1 MAQVWLDTTE
11 REDDTTTCG
20 AERSPHMDGR
30 CEENQMTD
38 HESNLYDL
46 YAGFA
51 MMALLNK
58 APKSAK
64 PDEIASVAHDHAE
77 AMLKERTASRREA
90 EGGIANILNKWG
102 DKP

>member
-1 MAQVWLDTTE
+1 M
-11 REDDTTTCG
+11 
-20 AERSPHMDGR
+20 
-30 CEENQMTD
+30 ND

-64 PDEIASVAHDHAE
+64 PEEIAYAAHEQAHFMIE
-77 AMLKERTASRREA
+77 ERTALRNKQ
-90 EGGIANILNKWG
+90 EGGIADILNRWG
-102 DKP
+102 DET

>member
-1 MAQVWLDTTE
+1 MSE
-11 REDDTTTCG
+11 
-20 AERSPHMDGR
+20 
-30 CEENQMTD
+30 

-64 PDEIASVAHDHAE
+64 PEEIACVAHEQAHFMIE
-77 AMLKERTASRREA
+77 ERTNVRNKQ
-90 EGGIANILNKWG
+90 EGGIADILNKWG
-102 DKP
+102 DEA

>member
-1 MAQVWLDTTE
+1 MTE
-11 REDDTTTCG
+11 
-20 AERSPHMDGR
+20 
-30 CEENQMTD
+30 

-58 APKSAK
+58 SPKLAK
-64 PDEIASVAHDHAE
+64 PSEIAMMAHDQAE
-77 AMLKERTASRREA
+77 AMLNERTALRKEN
-90 EGGIANILNKWG
+90 EGGIADILNKWG